1 MRRKTLIALV
11 ALMSLLATSNVALA
25 HGGHGDDTEKRGHS
39 AEQRRELQRVRRA
52 TSRFHSV
59 KAAERAGYEEFL
71 ECFDSDEGGMGQH
84 YVDLSALD
92 GTVEATHPEAMV
104 YEVKRNG
111 RLGLVAVEYIV
122 PSLVGRSISTPLST
136 YGCSTPGSGSGT
148 RRERSPIGTPGF
160 EPARRLE
167 PSSRG
172 WSLGHVDGR
181 SSGWARAPAVSV
193 ESV

>member
-25 HGGHGDDTEKRGHS
+25 HGNHGGDTEKRGHS

-52 TSRFHSV
+52 TTRFHSV

-122 PSLVGRSISTPLST
+122 PSSFVDPADPPALFGRAFHLNAALDVWVLHAWIWKWNPA
-136 YGCSTPGSGSGT
+136 GT
-148 RRERSPIGTPGF
+148 FADWNPR
-160 EPARRLE
+160 
-167 PSSRG
+167 
-172 WSLGHVDGR
+172 V
-181 SSGWARAPAVSV
+181 RACP
-193 ESV
+193 ET